1 MFHQNRIIMTK
12 QFKSLVGEIQVNYQ
26 VKEKPKVKIKN
37 SEDAL
42 NQLKP
47 LFKRINYNE
56 QAYMLLLNRAN
67 NTLGWVRLSE
77 GGIFGTV
84 MDIRIILQHA
94 LMAHATGIIL
104 AHNHPSGNI
113 QPSQTD
119 LNITRKIKSC
129 CQLMEIDLVDHIIVT
144 DTSYYSMA
152 DNADL

>member
-1 MFHQNRIIMTK
+1 MTK
-12 QFKSLVGEIQVNYQ
+12 QFKSLVGEIQVDYH
-26 VKEKPKVKIKN
+26 VKEKPKAKIKN
-37 SEDAL
+37 SEDAV

-47 LFKRINYNE
+47 LFKRINYKE

-104 AHNHPSGNI
+104 AHNHPSGNLN
-113 QPSQTD
+113 PSQQD
-119 LNITRKIKSC
+119 IQITRQIRKGTK
-129 CQLMEIDLVDHIIVT
+129 LLEIGLLDHIII
-144 DTSYYSMA
+144 TSNSFYSMA
-152 DNADL
+152 DNGII